1 MSLLKTQLP
10 RAQRLMDLI
19 SLDPFSHWSE
29 GPTSCYRVDNRCKR
43 RAFLSEPNRIESSV
57 QCPTLVQ
64 TSDSRLQDRLKNTV
78 AQISA
83 ADVCATQRDT
93 KPFAYLSRN
102 SRTIFFGFSLDGNLK
117 KDDRRTIPNV
127 LQLPGPAAWIINRIP
142 ELYQTQASKG
152 RPKRVFV
159 GNQVI
164 ILNTYVPHFGPP
176 CIGGRQ
182 GTVLPGCCLEK
193 CSLSSTIQLKTGR
206 ESGRRLHATFGPICV
221 RMTNLLSDRFHLRL
235 SCL

>member
-1 MSLLKTQLP
+1 MLQSRELVQKKGFSF
-10 RAQRLMDLI
+10 RAETRELNKI
-19 SLDPFSHWSE
+19 FGAVP
-29 GPTSCYRVDNRCKR
+29 
-43 RAFLSEPNRIESSV
+43 I
-57 QCPTLVQ
+57 LVQ
-64 TSDSRLQDRLKNTV
+64 TSDSGLHNRLENTM

-83 ADVCATQRDT
+83 AYVCVTQRDT

-117 KDDRRTIPNV
+117 KDDPRTIPNV
-127 LQLPGPAAWIINRIP
+127 LQLPGPATWIINRIP
-142 ELYQTQASKG
+142 ELYQTQGSKG
-152 RPKRVFV
+152 RPKLVFV

-193 CSLSSTIQLKTGR
+193 CSLSLKIQLKTGR
-206 ESGRRLHATFGPICV
+206 ENPGADSMRPSG
-221 RMTNLLSDRFHLRL
+221 
-235 SCL
+235 CLCSNDEPTQ